1 MSHSLVGAD
10 RPTHI
15 RTVAVGVAVAA
26 VFVGALFAARV
37 GDPESPLLTANAP
50 PVMKAEKAVVWTN
63 HETGA
68 AFR

>member
-15 RTVAVGVAVAA
+15 RTVVVGVAVAA

-37 GDPESPLLTANAP
+37 GDPASPLLVANAP

-68 AFR
+68 AVR